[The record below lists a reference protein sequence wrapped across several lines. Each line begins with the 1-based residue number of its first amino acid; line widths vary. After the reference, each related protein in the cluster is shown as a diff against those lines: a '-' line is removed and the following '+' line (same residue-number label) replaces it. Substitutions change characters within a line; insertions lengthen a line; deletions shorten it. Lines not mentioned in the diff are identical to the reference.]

1 MFSYR
6 NSTDFISTSITVFSV
21 GNFMSELEA
30 SVILADLL
38 TAFSLSVV
46 NLTSIA
52 VALAASAVRS
62 AVLALALMPYS
73 ASVVANPVKSDVF
86 AFRANAVTS
95 AL

>member
-6 NSTDFISTSITVFSV
+6 NSTDFISTSITAFSV

-62 AVLALALMPYS
+62 AVLAFS
-73 ASVVANPVKSDVF
+73 S
-86 AFRANAVTS
+86 
-95 AL
+95 